1 MIGCVGKGAATSAT
15 TRQTRMSVL
24 PWKGRTEFAGDEG
37 VEGAEAGGEFGGGFS
52 FLRVAFHAAGNQV
65 AVGIAPRA
73 RLRHDVVQA
82 LDRRRGAAQTVEALL
97 ALEITDR
104 RRHGASWS
112 SNCFQTSSAFGFLAF
127 IVGSRVGI
135 RGVESSQAKE
145 KTRLNT
151 ENTGAGARSH
161 KPGEMRRKKKKGKT
175 APSRS
180 FTRELVYHS

>member
-82 LDRRRGAAQTVEALL
+82 LDRRRNAAQ
-97 ALEITDR
+97 
-104 RRHGASWS
+104 
-112 SNCFQTSSAFGFLAF
+112 
-127 IVGSRVGI
+127 
-135 RGVESSQAKE
+135 KE
-145 KTRLNT
+145 KGQNRV
-151 ENTGAGARSH
+151 
-161 KPGEMRRKKKKGKT
+161 KPQFYPRVSIPQLKRF
-175 APSRS
+175 ASPI
-180 FTRELVYHS
+180 FTRPKPRQTP

>member
-24 PWKGRTEFAGDEG
+24 PWKGREGVAGDEG
-37 VEGAEAGGEFGGGFS
+37 VEGAEEGGEFGGGFS

-97 ALEITDR
+97 ALARVDCVEQRLVLHEVHYFKINLHDSKP
-104 RRHGASWS
+104 ALFIS
-112 SNCFQTSSAFGFLAF
+112 SSTL
-127 IVGSRVGI
+127 
-135 RGVESSQAKE
+135 
-145 KTRLNT
+145 LD
-151 ENTGAGARSH
+151 
-161 KPGEMRRKKKKGKT
+161 
-175 APSRS
+175 
-180 FTRELVYHS
+180 